1 MLREKVLSL
10 MLTNLATMHL
20 SCTWRRKQGVEEKQ
34 IKTKRGI
41 RKEKRKK
48 KKKKEKK
55 SKEKN
60 KKIVM
65 KNNKK
70 NKKEKS

>member
-41 RKEKRKK
+41 RKEKKK

-55 SKEKN
+55 GEEKQREEQEDSD
-60 KKIVM
+60 
-65 KNNKK
+65 
-70 NKKEKS
+70 EKQ